1 MSFEVYK
8 DIPVPETVREGF
20 RRPSRYPFST
30 MLVGEMFFVPNAK
43 KSFTALVSATG
54 KRLGKKYV
62 TRTVTLNGETGIACW
77 RTE

>member
-1 MSFEVYK
+1 
-8 DIPVPETVREGF
+8 
-20 RRPSRYPFST
+20 